1 MEQVTKMRNEQY
13 VKKKTMKSGLLQKS
27 AVIRSARFFLSSLF
41 LLTLVLLSGC
51 TYSFKGGS
59 VPAHIKTIAIP
70 LVQDQSGYGDPAL
83 RDNLTQQLV
92 DRFTNDN
99 TLQIAER
106 STADAL
112 LEGVVTDVKDA
123 PSVVQA
129 GEQVT
134 ARRITIT
141 VHVTFEDLKLR
152 KKIWEKDFSN
162 WGEYQ
167 SGGGL
172 TQRND
177 GVNAAVQKLTE
188 DILNETVAGW

>member
-1 MEQVTKMRNEQY
+1 
-13 VKKKTMKSGLLQKS
+13 MKASRGRGHARSHYAERFPFSLL
-27 AVIRSARFFLSSLF
+27 
-41 LLTLVLLSGC
+41 LLTFTLFSGC

-70 LVQDQSGYGDPAL
+70 LIQDQSGYGDPTL

-99 TLQIAER
+99 TLQIADR
-106 STADAL
+106 NTADAL

-162 WGEYQ
+162 WGDYS

-177 GVNAAVQKLTE
+177 GVNAAEQKITE